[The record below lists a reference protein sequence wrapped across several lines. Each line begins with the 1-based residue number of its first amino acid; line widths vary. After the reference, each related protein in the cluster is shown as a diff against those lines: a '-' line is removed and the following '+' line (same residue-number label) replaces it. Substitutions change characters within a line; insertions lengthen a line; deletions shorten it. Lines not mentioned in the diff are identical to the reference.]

1 MANTQA
7 LKGRIRSVSK
17 TKQITSAMQ
26 MVAASRMRRTQDA
39 TRASAP
45 YALAARELLAILS
58 THESV
63 KDHPLFVARP
73 VKTRLLIVIGADS
86 GLAGAY
92 TTNLMRLYAEQLIED
107 DKNGVKNTTI
117 TVGSKAAQFVAHLK
131 DTEVIGSYQD
141 LPDRPDGRQ
150 LHTILDTAQ
159 DKITSGD
166 VDAVDI
172 VFTEYVNTLK
182 QVARVIRVLPAG
194 SGIDKS
200 FLDDPDVSASHTE
213 LSDAK
218 YEPGAAEV
226 LDAVAYRLV
235 GAQLYQAL
243 LEARASEYSM
253 RMMAMKNATD
263 NAKYL
268 IDDLTLAMNKAR
280 QAAITQ
286 ELTEISGGV
295 EALNE

>member
-26 MVAASRMRRTQDA
+26 MVAASRMRRAQDS

-45 YALAARELLAILS
+45 YALAARQLLATLS

-63 KDHPLFVARP
+63 KEHPLFAMRP
-73 VKTRLLIVIGADS
+73 VKTRLLIVIGADG

-92 TTNLMRLYAEQLIED
+92 TTNLTRLYAEELIND
-107 DKNGVKNTTI
+107 DKTGVKNATI
-117 TVGSKAAQFVAHLK
+117 VIGSKAAQFVAHLK
-131 DTEVIGSYQD
+131 DTKVIGSYQN

-159 DKITSGD
+159 DKFTTGE
-166 VDAVDI
+166 VDAVDVI
-172 VFTEYVNTLK
+172 FTEYVNTLK

-194 SGIDKS
+194 SGVDKS
-200 FLDDPDVSASHTE
+200 FLDDPDVSTNQAK
-213 LSDAK
+213 LNDAK
-218 YEPGAAEV
+218 YEPSAAEV